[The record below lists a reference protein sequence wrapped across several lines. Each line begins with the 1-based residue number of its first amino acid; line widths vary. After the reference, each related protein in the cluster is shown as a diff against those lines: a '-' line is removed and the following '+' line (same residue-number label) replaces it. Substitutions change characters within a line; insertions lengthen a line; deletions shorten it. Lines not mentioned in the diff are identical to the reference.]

1 MVITSETDN
10 GYKIMLKWR
19 YEDSANKLVI
29 LKKKI
34 QQLKDIVNK
43 DKTELKAYKDSY
55 EKLINFKGD
64 GKALIQVWGLN
75 VNINS

>member
-34 QQLKDIVNK
+34 Q
-43 DKTELKAYKDSY
+43 
-55 EKLINFKGD
+55 
-64 GKALIQVWGLN
+64 
-75 VNINS
+75 